1 MKRKSILF
9 LFLLLVGCS
18 TTSSL
23 NSSISSSVS
32 NSNGSNNTF
41 SSVNTNNTST
51 SNSIS
56 SNSSSVSQNSS
67 IISHDPYEGDYYKSI
82 DSSKTGLA
90 LRSDLAK
97 LITDTH
103 KNYTTY
109 DGLAK
114 VYKTTDV
121 DPNNPNNIIWFYTG
135 ESVKFSGFGGNVG
148 TTNREHV
155 WPKDSGKAFP
165 AKSGPGSDAHHL
177 RPLETQ
183 LNSTRGSKSFDE
195 VPQIKSNIAK
205 QNGST
210 NYKNLCYEAGGFF
223 YPGVGY
229 RGATARI
236 LMYMQT
242 RWGNQYNLQ
251 FVDGAGS
258 CKTIGKISTLMK
270 WHLTEPVT
278 NQEIRRNEEV
288 YKIQGNRNPFIDHP
302 EYASKIYCYDGKAYN
317 AALKNVVNQYG
328 DYSSNPDDSN
338 KSELKAITL
347 SKTNIDMT
355 IGQTNKIEV
364 IPNPSDALYDVEW
377 SSDNNEIATVDN
389 GVITAHNNGECN
401 ISATSKDNKNIKA
414 TVKVF
419 VKSVKNIVIS
429 GNLEKSIYQEGDK
442 FDSKGLIV
450 TATYTDDSTKIISN
464 FDCLWLDRNTK
475 EETLSVGTTG
485 VICKFGNL
493 EEIYE
498 GIVVNQEN
506 EKIYKLV
513 NDNTSLNN
521 NDKVILVNEKFNVVA
536 SSMEKDYLS
545 KSNVNIENN
554 SIKEL
559 PKEALVFTLKITNNV
574 YNLENN
580 GKLLGSSSK
589 KNMVWDSYSDWQ
601 IEIDKGNATIKNS
614 AGIILY
620 NSSAP
625 RFTTYGFANASI
637 VLPQIYK
644 LS

>member
-1 MKRKSILF
+1 MKKKSILF

-18 TTSSL
+18 TTGSLSSL
-23 NSSISSSVS
+23 ISSSIS
-32 NSNGSNNTF
+32 NSNGSSAG
-41 SSVNTNNTST
+41 SSTNTNNTSA
-51 SNSIS
+51 
-56 SNSSSVSQNSS
+56 SSSSSSSSSSTSKNST
-67 IISHDPYEGDYYKSI
+67 IISHDPYEGEYYKSI
-82 DSSKTGLA
+82 DASKTGLA

-97 LITDTH
+97 LITETH

-155 WPKDSGKAFP
+155 WPKDGGNAFP
-165 AKSGPGSDAHHL
+165 EKSGPGSDAHHL

-183 LNSTRGSKSFDE
+183 LNSSRGSKSFDE
-195 VPQIKSNIAK
+195 VPQIQSNIVK

-210 NYKNLCYEAGGFF
+210 TYKNLCYSYKNFF

-251 FVDGAGS
+251 FVDSAGS

-278 NQEIRRNEEV
+278 EQEIRRNEAV
-288 YKIQGNRNPFIDHP
+288 YKLQGNRNPFIDHP
-302 EYASKIYCYDGKAYN
+302 EYATKIYCNDGKPYN
-317 AALKNVVNQYG
+317 TALKNVVNQYG
-328 DYSSNPDDSN
+328 DYSSTSN
-338 KSELKAITL
+338 KSELKSITL

-355 IGQTNKIEV
+355 IGQTNKIDV
-364 IPNPSDALYDVEW
+364 KPNPSDALYDVEW
-377 SSDNNEIATVDN
+377 TSDNNEIATVNN

-401 ISATSKDNKNIKA
+401 ISAISKDNKNIKA

-419 VKSVKNIVIS
+419 VKSVKNIAIS
-429 GNLEKSIYQEGDK
+429 GNLEKSVYQEGEK
-442 FDSKGLIV
+442 FNPNGLTI
-450 TATYTDDSTKIISN
+450 TATYTDDSTKTISN
-464 FDCLWLDRNTK
+464 TDCLWLDKNTK
-475 EETLSVGTTG
+475 NEILSVGTTG

-498 GIVVNQEN
+498 GIVVNQAS
-506 EKIYKLV
+506 EKTYRLV
-513 NDNTSLNN
+513 NDKSSLNN
-521 NDKVILVNEKFNVVA
+521 NDKIILVSEKFNVVA
-536 SSMEKDYLS
+536 SSMEEDYLL
-545 KSNVNIENN
+545 KSNVKIENN
-554 SIKEL
+554 SIAEL
-559 PKEALVFTLKITNNV
+559 PSDALVFTLTINNNV

-589 KNMVWDSYSDWQ
+589 KTMVWDSYNDWQ
-601 IEIDKGNATIKNS
+601 IEINNGNATIKNN

-620 NSSAP
+620 NTSSP
-625 RFTTYGFANASI
+625 RFTTYTSSANTQL

>member
-1 MKRKSILF
+1 MKKKSILF

-18 TTSSL
+18 TTGSLSSL
-23 NSSISSSVS
+23 ISSSIS
-32 NSNGSNNTF
+32 NSNGSSAG
-41 SSVNTNNTST
+41 SSTNTNNTSA
-51 SNSIS
+51 
-56 SNSSSVSQNSS
+56 SSSSSSSSSSTSKNST
-67 IISHDPYEGDYYKSI
+67 IISHDPYEGEYYKSI

-97 LITDTH
+97 LITETH

-195 VPQIKSNIAK
+195 VPQIKSNIAQ

-210 NYKNLCYEAGGFF
+210 NYKNLCYTAGGFF

-278 NQEIRRNEEV
+278 EQEIRRNEEV

-302 EYASKIYCYDGKAYN
+302 EYATKIYCNDGKSYN
-317 AALKNVVNQYG
+317 TALKNVVNQYG
-328 DYSSNPDDSN
+328 DYSSTSN
-338 KSELKAITL
+338 KSELKSITL

-355 IGQTNKIEV
+355 IGQTNKIDV
-364 IPNPSDALYDVEW
+364 KPNPSDALCDVEW
-377 SSDNNEIATVDN
+377 TSDNNEIATVDN

-401 ISATSKDNKNIKA
+401 ISAISKDNKNIKA

-429 GNLEKSIYQEGDK
+429 GNLEKSVYQEGEK
-442 FDSKGLIV
+442 FNPNGLTI
-450 TATYTDDSTKIISN
+450 TATYTDDSTKTISN
-464 FDCLWLDRNTK
+464 TDCLWLDKNTK
-475 EETLSVGTTG
+475 NEILSVGTTG

-498 GIVVNQEN
+498 GIVVNQAS
-506 EKIYKLV
+506 EKTYRLV
-513 NDNTSLNN
+513 NDKSSLND
-521 NDKVILVNEKFNVVA
+521 NDKIILVSEKFNVVA
-536 SSMEKDYLS
+536 SSMEKDYLL
-545 KSNVNIENN
+545 KSNVKIENN
-554 SIKEL
+554 SIAEL
-559 PKEALVFTLKITNNV
+559 PSDALVFTLTINNNV

-589 KNMVWDSYSDWQ
+589 KTMVWDSYNDWQ
-601 IEIDKGNATIKNS
+601 IEINNGNATIKNN

-620 NSSAP
+620 NTSSP
-625 RFTTYGFANASI
+625 RFTTYTSSANTQL

>member
-32 NSNGSNNTF
+32 NSNESSDTF
-41 SSVNTNNTST
+41 SSINTNNTST

-56 SNSSSVSQNSS
+56 SNSSSISQNSS

-97 LITDTH
+97 LVTDTH

-114 VYKTTDV
+114 VYKTTDA
-121 DPNNPNNIIWFYTG
+121 DSNNPNNIIWFYTG
-135 ESVKFSGFGGNVG
+135 ESVKFSGFGGDVG

-195 VPQIKSNIAK
+195 VPQIKSNIA
-205 QNGST
+205 QHNGST
-210 NYKNLCYEAGGFF
+210 NYKNLCYTAGGFF

-242 RWGNQYNLQ
+242 RWGDQYNLQ
-251 FVDGAGS
+251 FVDSAGS

-278 NQEIRRNEEV
+278 EQEIRRNEAV
-288 YKIQGNRNPFIDHP
+288 YKLQGNRNPFIDHP
-302 EYASKIYCYDGKAYN
+302 EYATKIYCNDGKSYN
-317 AALKNVVNQYG
+317 TALKNVVNQYG
-328 DYSSNPDDSN
+328 DYSSDSN
-338 KSELKAITL
+338 TSELKSITL

-364 IPNPSDALYDVEW
+364 VPNPSDALYDVEW
-377 SSDNNEIATVDN
+377 TSDNNEIATVNN

-401 ISATSKDNKNIKA
+401 ISAISKDNKNIKA

-429 GNLEKSIYQEGDK
+429 GNLEKSVYQEGEK
-442 FDSKGLIV
+442 FNPNGLTI

-464 FDCLWLDRNTK
+464 TDCLWLDKNTK
-475 EETLSVGTTG
+475 NEILSVGTTG

-498 GIVVNQEN
+498 GIVVNQAS
-506 EKIYKLV
+506 EKTYRLV
-513 NDNTSLNN
+513 NDKSSLNN
-521 NDKVILVNEKFNVVA
+521 NDKIILVSEKFNVVA

-545 KSNVNIENN
+545 KNNVNIENN

-589 KNMVWDSYSDWQ
+589 KTMVWDSNNDWQ
-601 IEIDKGNATIKNS
+601 IDIDKGNATIKNS
-614 AGIILY
+614 AGLILY

-625 RFTTYGFANASI
+625 RFTTYGSANESI

>member
-1 MKRKSILF
+1 MKKKSILF

-18 TTSSL
+18 TTGSLSSL
-23 NSSISSSVS
+23 ISSSIS
-32 NSNGSNNTF
+32 NSNGSSAG
-41 SSVNTNNTST
+41 SSTNTNNTSA
-51 SNSIS
+51 
-56 SNSSSVSQNSS
+56 SSSSSSSSSSTSKNST
-67 IISHDPYEGDYYKSI
+67 IISHDPYEGEYYKSI
-82 DSSKTGLA
+82 DASKTGLA

-97 LITDTH
+97 LITETH

-109 DGLAK
+109 DGLAAAYK
-114 VYKTTDV
+114 VADV

-210 NYKNLCYEAGGFF
+210 SYKNLCYTAGGFF

-242 RWGNQYNLQ
+242 RWGDQYNLQ
-251 FVDGAGS
+251 FVDSAGS

-278 NQEIRRNEEV
+278 EQEIRRNEAV
-288 YKIQGNRNPFIDHP
+288 YKLQGNRNPFIDHP
-302 EYASKIYCYDGKAYN
+302 EYASKIYCNDGKSYN
-317 AALKNVVNQYG
+317 TALKNVVNQYG
-328 DYSSNPDDSN
+328 DYSSNSN
-338 KSELKAITL
+338 TSELKSITL

-355 IGQTNKIEV
+355 IGQSHKINV
-364 IPNPSDALYDVEW
+364 IPNPSDALCDVEW
-377 SSDNNEIATVDN
+377 TSDNNEIATVNN

-401 ISATSKDNKNIKA
+401 ISAISKDNKNIKA

-419 VKSVKNIVIS
+419 VKSAKNIVIS
-429 GNLEKSIYQEGDK
+429 GNLEKSVYQEGEK
-442 FDSKGLIV
+442 FNPNGLTI

-464 FDCLWLDRNTK
+464 TDCLWLDKNTK
-475 EETLSVGTTG
+475 NEILSVGTTG

-498 GIVVNQEN
+498 GIVVNQAS
-506 EKIYKLV
+506 EKTYRLV
-513 NDNTSLNN
+513 NDKSSLNN
-521 NDKVILVNEKFNVVA
+521 NDKIILVSEKFNVVA
-536 SSMEKDYLS
+536 SSMEKDYLL
-545 KSNVNIENN
+545 KSNVKIENN
-554 SIKEL
+554 SIAEL
-559 PKEALVFTLKITNNV
+559 PSDALVFTLTINNNV

-589 KNMVWDSYSDWQ
+589 KTMVWDSNNDWQ
-601 IEIDKGNATIKNS
+601 IDIDKGNATIKNS
-614 AGIILY
+614 AGLILY
-620 NSSAP
+620 NSNAP
-625 RFTTYGFANASI
+625 RFTTYGSSNESI

>member
-1 MKRKSILF
+1 
-9 LFLLLVGCS
+9 
-18 TTSSL
+18 
-23 NSSISSSVS
+23 
-32 NSNGSNNTF
+32 
-41 SSVNTNNTST
+41 
-51 SNSIS
+51 
-56 SNSSSVSQNSS
+56 
-67 IISHDPYEGDYYKSI
+67 
-82 DSSKTGLA
+82 
-90 LRSDLAK
+90 
-97 LITDTH
+97 
-103 KNYTTY
+103 
-109 DGLAK
+109 
-114 VYKTTDV
+114 
-121 DPNNPNNIIWFYTG
+121 
-135 ESVKFSGFGGNVG
+135 
-148 TTNREHV
+148 
-155 WPKDSGKAFP
+155 
-165 AKSGPGSDAHHL
+165 
-177 RPLETQ
+177 
-183 LNSTRGSKSFDE
+183 
-195 VPQIKSNIAK
+195 
-205 QNGST
+205 
-210 NYKNLCYEAGGFF
+210 
-223 YPGVGY
+223 
-229 RGATARI
+229 
-236 LMYMQT
+236 MYMQT

-278 NQEIRRNEEV
+278 DQEIRRNEEV

-302 EYASKIYCYDGKAYN
+302 EYASKIYCYDGKSYN
-317 AALKNVVNQYG
+317 TALKNVVNQYG
-328 DYSSNPDDSN
+328 DYSSNSN
-338 KSELKAITL
+338 TSELKSITL

-355 IGQTNKIEV
+355 IGQSHKINV
-364 IPNPSDALYDVEW
+364 IPNPSDALCDVEW
-377 SSDNNEIATVDN
+377 TSDNNEIATVNN

-401 ISATSKDNKNIKA
+401 ILVTCKNNKNINA

-419 VKSVKNIVIS
+419 VKSVKNITIS
-429 GNLEKSIYQEGDK
+429 GKLEKNIYQEGEK
-442 FDSKGLIV
+442 FNPKGLII

-475 EETLSVGTTG
+475 EETLSVGTTS

-498 GIVVNQEN
+498 GIIVNQEN
-506 EKIYKLV
+506 EKNYKLV
-513 NDNTSLNN
+513 NDKTSLNN

-589 KNMVWDSYSDWQ
+589 KTMVWDSNNDWQ
-601 IEIDKGNATIKNS
+601 IDIDKGNATIKNS
-614 AGIILY
+614 AGLILY

-625 RFTTYGFANASI
+625 RFTTYGSSNESI

>member
-1 MKRKSILF
+1 MKKKSILF

-18 TTSSL
+18 TTGSLSSL
-23 NSSISSSVS
+23 ISSSIS
-32 NSNGSNNTF
+32 NSNGSNDTF

-67 IISHDPYEGDYYKSI
+67 IISHDPYEGDYYRSI

-177 RPLETQ
+177 RPLEFQ

-195 VPQIKSNIAK
+195 VPQIKSNIA
-205 QNGST
+205 QHNGST
-210 NYKNLCYEAGGFF
+210 NYKNLCYTAGGFF

-242 RWGNQYNLQ
+242 RWENQYNLQ
-251 FVDGAGS
+251 FVDSAGS

-278 NQEIRRNEEV
+278 EQEIRRNEEV

-302 EYASKIYCYDGKAYN
+302 EYATKIYCNDGKPYN
-317 AALKNVVNQYG
+317 TALKNVVNQYG
-328 DYSSNPDDSN
+328 DYSSTSN
-338 KSELKAITL
+338 KSELKSITL

-355 IGQTNKIEV
+355 IGQTNKIDV
-364 IPNPSDALYDVEW
+364 KPNPSDALCDVEW
-377 SSDNNEIATVDN
+377 TSDNNEIATVNN

-401 ISATSKDNKNIKA
+401 IFVACKNNKNINA

-419 VKSVKNIVIS
+419 VKSVKNIAIS
-429 GNLEKSIYQEGDK
+429 GNLEKIVYQEGEK
-442 FDSKGLIV
+442 FNPNGLTI

-464 FDCLWLDRNTK
+464 TDCLWLDKNTK
-475 EETLSVGTTG
+475 NEILSVGTTG

-498 GIVVNQEN
+498 GIVINQAS
-506 EKIYKLV
+506 EKTYRLV
-513 NDNTSLNN
+513 NDKSSLNN
-521 NDKVILVNEKFNVVA
+521 NDKIILVSEKFNVVA

-545 KSNVNIENN
+545 KNNVNIENN

-559 PKEALVFTLKITNNV
+559 PKEALVFTLTINNDV

-589 KNMVWDSYSDWQ
+589 KTMVWDSYNDWQ
-601 IEIDKGNATIKNS
+601 IEINNGNATIKNN

-620 NSSAP
+620 NTSSPRSTTYTSSAN
-625 RFTTYGFANASI
+625 TQL